1 MGLGAWCLVLG
12 AFVLGKGGLN
22 GMGDGGWG
30 MLEGVGRIG
39 LDGRG
44 GLMMMRVGM
53 MVEREGG
60 LGGGG
65 KV

>member
-1 MGLGAWCLVLG
+1 
-12 AFVLGKGGLN
+12 
-22 GMGDGGWG
+22 MGDGGWG